1 MHFPSGVALN
11 AGAIVLG
18 SLVGLLL
25 HGKLPERIRTVVFQ
39 GLGLCVLI
47 IGIQMAL
54 QAQNGLFVAL
64 SVLVGGIAGEL
75 LRLEEC
81 LESLGNVVKRLVRS
95 SNAQF
100 TDGLVSASLLFC
112 VGAMAIVGSL
122 DEGLRG
128 DGTVLAT
135 KSLLDGFSS
144 IALASTYG
152 LGVAFS
158 ALPVLLYQ
166 GGIALAASAVQDL
179 VSPLLMA
186 QITGT
191 GGVLIA
197 GIGLSLLGV
206 VRVRLASLLPAL
218 VVIVPITVW
227 GG

>member
-11 AGAIVLG
+11 AAAIVVG

-25 HGKLPERIRTVVFQ
+25 HGRMPERIRTIVFQ
-39 GLGLCVLI
+39 GLGLCVLV
-47 IGIQMAL
+47 IGVQMAL
-54 QAQNGLFVAL
+54 QAHDGLAVAV
-64 SVLVGGIAGEL
+64 SVLVGGILGEL
-75 LRLEEC
+75 LRLEER
-81 LESLGNVVKRLVRS
+81 LEALGEAVKRLTRS
-95 SNAQF
+95 SNAHF
-100 TDGLVSASLLFC
+100 TEGLVSASLLFC

-144 IALASTYG
+144 VALASTYG

-158 ALPVLLYQ
+158 AVPVLLYQ
-166 GGIALAASAVQDL
+166 GGIALAAGAVQEF
-179 VSPLLMA
+179 VSPDLMA
-186 QITGT
+186 QVTGT

-206 VRVRLASLLPAL
+206 ARVRIASLVPAL
-218 VVIVPITVW
+218 VVIVPLTAW